1 MRFEEAFDFAINVN
15 DDVDQEVEVP
25 KLIIQLY
32 AENSVK
38 HGLQKKKDGGRLD
51 INILKDGGKLLIE
64 IADNGTGRN
73 GVRAKDK
80 DSNGMGLE
88 LMNELFRLY
97 RKLYN
102 DMITAEIYDLPDS
115 GMNPA
120 GTVVK
125 VRIDH
130 GEVAVFN

>member
-1 MRFEEAFDFAINVN
+1 
-15 DDVDQEVEVP
+15 
-25 KLIIQLY
+25 
-32 AENSVK
+32 VK

-102 DMITAEIYDLPDS
+102 DLITAEIYDLPDS
-115 GMNPA
+115 GMKPG